1 MSQLQLKQVSKDILS
16 HVEQSVVPARGLPK
30 VVDDYFVQRL
40 KEDELSHAEVDPRLY
55 EGLRNMVKAE
65 VLPLYEQFRL
75 ETDRIRERR
84 QKRKLWQYV
93 LGTVAVFEV
102 LEAMVTRGRSIAPQV
117 LLPTAILDS
126 FIGFVIYIAA
136 QYVDDLQLAR
146 ARRRLEKSIEGL
158 ERKVQT
164 DADYDNRRQL
174 LDTDILRA
182 EALEILTHYAQ
193 AQDFWRD
200 YVRVREADPTLPA
213 EVRALN
219 VPAFDRFLKFHA
231 QGDLSPVARQQRF
244 NRLFIEAHEVFLSRD
259 RDHYAIDHLKNS
271 NPTVS

>member
-1 MSQLQLKQVSKDILS
+1 MNQLQLKQVSKDILS
-16 HVEQSVVPARGLPK
+16 QVEQSVIPARGLPK

-40 KEDELSHAEVDPRLY
+40 KEDELRHAEVDPRLY
-55 EGLRNMVKAE
+55 EGLRTMVKAE

-75 ETDRIRERR
+75 DTARIRERK

-93 LGTVAVFEV
+93 LGTVVVFEL
-102 LEAMVTRGRSIAPQV
+102 LEALVTHGRSIAPQV
-117 LLPTAILDS
+117 LIPTAILNS
-126 FIGFVIYIAA
+126 FIGFVVYTAA
-136 QYVDDLQLAR
+136 EYLDDLQLNR
-146 ARRRLEKSIEGL
+146 ARHRLEKSIEGL

-182 EALEILTHYAQ
+182 EALEILTHYTRPEV
-193 AQDFWRD
+193 FWRD

-213 EVRALN
+213 ELRALN
-219 VPAFDRFLKFHA
+219 LPAFERFLKFHV
-231 QGDLSPVARQQRF
+231 QGDLSSVARQQRF

-259 RDHYAIDHLKNS
+259 RDHYVIDHLKTP
-271 NPTVS
+271 NPSLS